1 MLKSLYI
8 KLSSS
13 YSSLSAPVKA
23 SFWFLVCSIIIKCFS
38 MISTPIFTRILT
50 VEEYGKTAN
59 FYSWYDLLY
68 PFVTLYLS
76 GVAYNNVLI
85 KHEDDRNRAT
95 FSLMTLALIVVFF
108 FFIIYIIADEFWNSM
123 FDITTPMMCIMFL
136 HLLSYPIVDFWSAKE
151 RFVAVFITIEQP
163 KLIRNIR
170 V

>member
-1 MLKSLYI
+1 
-8 KLSSS
+8 
-13 YSSLSAPVKA
+13 
-23 SFWFLVCSIIIKCFS
+23 

-59 FYSWYDLLY
+59 FFIHGMILLY

-108 FFIIYIIADEFWNSM
+108 FFIIYIIADEF
-123 FDITTPMMCIMFL
+123 
-136 HLLSYPIVDFWSAKE
+136 
-151 RFVAVFITIEQP
+151 
-163 KLIRNIR
+163 
-170 V
+170 

>member
-108 FFIIYIIADEFWNSM
+108 FFISEKI
-123 FDITTPMMCIMFL
+123 
-136 HLLSYPIVDFWSAKE
+136 
-151 RFVAVFITIEQP
+151 
-163 KLIRNIR
+163 
-170 V
+170 

>member
-95 FSLMTLALIVVFF
+95 FFIDDSSINSCFF
-108 FFIIYIIADEFWNSM
+108 LFYYIHYS
-123 FDITTPMMCIMFL
+123 
-136 HLLSYPIVDFWSAKE
+136 
-151 RFVAVFITIEQP
+151 R
-163 KLIRNIR
+163 
-170 V
+170 